1 MGWPGDGLCYCA
13 NKDQSREIFKQV
25 DSETVCGPWSKEASK
40 RINILLCWAQ
50 DGQLFL
56 HFDSNNFKFFDLY
69 ICLKW
74 VVTLKKKKVINKQV
88 VTFFLIQNKKIS

>member
-1 MGWPGDGLCYCA
+1 MGCAIVLTKTSPGRSSNKWTQKLSVCCGL
-13 NKDQSREIFKQV
+13 
-25 DSETVCGPWSKEASK
+25 KEASK

-56 HFDSNNFKFFDLY
+56 HFDPNNFKFFDLY

-74 VVTLKKKKVINKQV
+74 VVT
-88 VTFFLIQNKKIS
+88 